1 MQDGQQHH
9 QLLEQQSLLDPP
21 SLDAGAGRHPHRA
34 ALGQFRERRGQY
46 SQQRNDQL
54 HDRLGTA
61 FDDHAAQTVG
71 STGQTYRFESGTQ
84 PLEFVASLRSVAPL
98 VTLLRAIS
106 FKQQKACCTIA
117 SEGLRLTAED
127 SQTVQ
132 AKAYLPKAL
141 FREFKW
147 SDGTLLTD
155 DRELSFMVDIRV
167 LTDCLTIFGAQ
178 QQPGSGISSGQGA
191 GTAGS
196 GGGGIDEQTA
206 PHAAPQTSPVSLQLS
221 IPQGGGEL
229 TLMLQESN
237 VVTACNLAT
246 YDIETLADL
255 HLNFEE
261 HPVVG
266 KIIMKSDWLKTAFEE
281 LDATASDLQL
291 TIAPQHPFMCI
302 SATGLAGES
311 TLEYPRDTQVLESFH
326 CSELSTNKYKFSML
340 QPCMRALAMS
350 NKTSVRVNAKGILS
364 LQFMIQLTT
373 THFSFVDYIVRAQH
387 CMHVN
392 GSLLRASTFVIHP
405 TNSAAR
411 RHAHPLPPSH

>member
-1 MQDGQQHH
+1 MHMQYRARRQDDDDVAVYPGSADDAHMVEAGESLAKAGDLRRSHSTTAALALAQLHNQSHDALFTDPMAMQDGQQHH
-9 QLLEQQSLLDPP
+9 QLLEQQSLLD
-21 SLDAGAGRHPHRA
+21 RHPWMPVLA
-34 ALGQFRERRGQY
+34 ATHIVQPLASF
-46 SQQRNDQL
+46 
-54 HDRLGTA
+54 
-61 FDDHAAQTVG
+61 TVG

-106 FKQQKACCTIA
+106 FKQ
-117 SEGLRLTAED
+117 GLRLTAED

-141 FREFKW
+141 FREFK
-147 SDGTLLTD
+147 
-155 DRELSFMVDIRV
+155 
-167 LTDCLTIFGAQ
+167 C
-178 QQPGSGISSGQGA
+178 SGQGA

-373 THFSFVDYIVRAQH
+373 THFSFVDYIVLPMETTDR
-387 CMHVN
+387 
-392 GSLLRASTFVIHP
+392 
-405 TNSAAR
+405 TNPDDPMQL
-411 RHAHPLPPSH
+411 HA